1 MRIGIILF
9 DGFDELDA
17 IGPYEVFRH
26 AAKLGGDIDVEL
38 LTLTE
43 VDEVTASGGLRVRP
57 HGRLKEAPDMVVVPG
72 GGWNDRASQGAWS
85 EVQRGELTRVLGKL
99 HEAGTTVATVCTG
112 GMIAAGAGLTNGR
125 PATTHHTALDEL
137 RASGA
142 LVIDARVVDDGDLVM
157 AGGVTSGIDLALW
170 LVEREVGGQIAAAVA
185 EEMEFPRSTA
195 IWSGALPEDR
205 RRRKSP
211 VMDQLRRRP
220 PDSAPG
226 SSR

>member
-1 MRIGIILF
+1 MTGPSRDAYRRDVRIGIILF

-17 IGPYEVFRH
+17 VGPYEVFRH

-38 LTLTE
+38 LTLID
-43 VDEVTASGGLRVRP
+43 VNEVTASGGLRVRP
-57 HGRLKEAPDMVVVPG
+57 DGRLKEAPDIVVVPG
-72 GGWNDRASQGAWS
+72 GGWTDRASQGAWS
-85 EVQRGELTRVLGKL
+85 EVQRGELTRVIGEL

-125 PATTHHTALDEL
+125 PGTTHHSALDEL

-142 LVIDARVVDDGDLVM
+142 LVTDARVVDDGDLLM
-157 AGGVTSGIDLALW
+157 AGGVTCGIDLALW

-195 IWSGALPEDR
+195 IWSRALPEDR
-205 RRRKSP
+205 RRHRSP
-211 VMDQLRRRP
+211 AID
-220 PDSAPG
+220 
-226 SSR
+226 